1 MKSVP
6 TKKVK
11 SILHDLGLKSQ
22 RGNGSGHE
30 VWIDPA
36 GRRCLPVFRHKD
48 LSWGS
53 LYALG
58 NQLETVGVCKRQ
70 DFLSAVRSS

>member
-1 MKSVP
+1 
-6 TKKVK
+6 
-11 SILHDLGLKSQ
+11 
-22 RGNGSGHE
+22 
-30 VWIDPA
+30 
-36 GRRCLPVFRHKD
+36 